1 MSDVKSRR
9 RSHQRGRRL
18 AVSILVLLLLIVPTL
33 AQDPF
38 NDYRSF
44 RQRPTLIRPEATG
57 PSYGEFTFI
66 RTIYDSPNYG
76 YGYRSRRGSWATDY
90 PEADN
95 NVIVGLREWAS
106 TNLKIAA
113 RPDQIEIMDDRLFDY
128 PILYFVEPGYMEL
141 SDEQAARLRE
151 YAARGGFMFFDDF
164 WGVYEIANLETQLH
178 KVWPNRQIK
187 ELPLSH
193 PVFHSYLDIEET
205 LQVPNIGNAQ
215 RGYTSEKGGTVPH
228 RMGVEDE
235 HGRLVCFISFNTDMG
250 DAWEW
255 INDPSYPAK
264 YGLHAYKSAI
274 NVIIYAMSH

>member
-1 MSDVKSRR
+1 MFARR
-9 RSHQRGRRL
+9 KMNAARPAIG
-18 AVSILVLLLLIVPTL
+18 VSLLLLTVLLVPAP
-33 AQDPF
+33 AQRPFDDPW
-38 NDYRSF
+38 NF
-44 RQRPTLIRPEATG
+44 RQRPTLVRPEATG

-76 YGYRSRRGSWATDY
+76 YGRRRGMWATDY

-95 NVIVGLREWAS
+95 NLIVGLREWAG

-113 RPDQIEIMDDRLFDY
+113 RPDQIPIMDDRLFDY
-128 PILYFVEPGYMEL
+128 PLIYFVEPGFLEL

-151 YAARGGFMFFDDF
+151 YSARGGFMFFDDF
-164 WGVYEIANLETQLH
+164 WGVYEIQNLETQLH

-193 PVFHSYLDIEET
+193 PIFHSYLDVDET
-205 LQVPNIGNAQ
+205 VQVPNIYNAI
-215 RGYTSEKGGTVPH
+215 RGGDTSEKGGTVPQ

-235 HGRLVCFISFNTDMG
+235 KGRLVCFISFNTDMG

-255 INDPSYPAK
+255 INDPRYPAK